1 MYANNKQQERKKM
14 TIAVKT
20 TQDYE
25 ETMYEVLF
33 LFGEIKNNKLTP
45 KELAYKLTSIA
56 EKATALVDYLAV

>member
-1 MYANNKQQERKKM
+1 M